1 MADALAT
8 DLYELAMMAGY
19 YQHRH
24 TGLATFELLTR
35 HLPAGRSLLIVAGL
49 EQALDYLERL
59 SFDRADIEYL
69 RSLPIFSG
77 ISPSFFEEILPRVRF
92 TGEVWAIEEG
102 TPVFPQEPIL
112 RVTAPLPEAQLVE
125 TALLAIVSYQT
136 SVASKAIRV
145 VQSADGR
152 SVIDYGARRAHG
164 TDSALHAARAAYL
177 AGCDATSYTDAGRR
191 FGIPVSGTMAH
202 SWVMSFADE
211 LEAFQK
217 FSSIYGDR
225 AVLLVDTYDTVTAVD
240 RLITAGLKPAAL
252 RLDSG
257 DVVHLSRTVRH
268 RLDGAGLR
276 RTQIIV
282 SGDLD
287 EYKIADIVAA
297 GAPVDAF
304 GVGAA
309 IVTSSDAPSLG
320 ALYKLV
326 EIERGG
332 QAVGVMKLS
341 PDKRTLPGRK
351 QVWRRYKGDIA
362 DGDFVTLADEPGP
375 EEAVPLLQR
384 VMVDGRRQQPSRSLD
399 ELRQSCRE
407 AVDRMPIPVRGVRDG
422 ARYPIRFSDALMA
435 RSRAGG
441 NRPAGTGTLQSV

>member
-1 MADALAT
+1 VADALAT
-8 DLYELAMMAGY
+8 DVYELAMMAGY

-24 TGLATFELLTR
+24 TGLATFELVTR
-35 HLPAGRSLLIVAGL
+35 HLPPGRSLLIAAGL

-59 SFDRADIEYL
+59 AFDRTDIEYM
-69 RSLPIFSG
+69 RSLPILTG
-77 ISPSFFEEILPRVRF
+77 ISPSFFEEILPHFRF
-92 TGEVWAIEEG
+92 SGEVWAIEEG

-145 VQSADGR
+145 VESAAGR
-152 SVIDYGARRAHG
+152 LVIDYGARRAHG
-164 TDSALHAARAAYL
+164 IDSALHAARAAYL

-211 LEAFQK
+211 LDAFRK

-225 AVLLVDTYDTVTAVD
+225 SVLLVDTYDTVAAVD
-240 RLITAGLKPAAL
+240 RLIASGLKPAAL

-257 DVVHLSRTVRH
+257 DVVHLSRIVRH

-276 RTQIIV
+276 RTQIVV

-320 ALYKLV
+320 TLYKLV
-326 EIERGG
+326 EVERGG
-332 QAVGVMKLS
+332 QTVGVMKLS

-351 QVWRRYKGDIA
+351 QVWRRYKGDSA
-362 DGDFVTLADEPGP
+362 DSDFVMLADEPGP
-375 EEAVPLLQR
+375 EEAAPLLQR
-384 VMVDGRRQQPSRSLD
+384 VMVDGRRQQPARSLE
-399 ELRQSCRE
+399 ELRLGCRE
-407 AVDRMPIPVRGVRDG
+407 ALDRMPIPVRGVRDG

-435 RSRAGG
+435 RSRAG
-441 NRPAGTGTLQSV
+441 NRSAGTGTLQSA